1 MARTA
6 NINIYNVWIP
16 IVAALAIW
24 MLGFSPV
31 YVILISALGGYT
43 YGQLIK

>member
-16 IVAALAIW
+16 IVAALGIW
-24 MLGFSPV
+24 LLGFSPV
-31 YVILISALGGYT
+31 YVILIAALGGYT